1 MNEITSEAIPFTFY
15 FLAII
20 VYIALLGNEKKT
32 HKGKNKEFQIF
43 KHEDEKV
50 RSFLSDS
57 EKKLLALKDLHEQ
70 GLIDFDL
77 YLNKTNQ
84 IADVVTKII
93 DNNIFDYGKNKN
105 EQIIDDLKKGIIKKL
120 EKESF
125 TNKKNMDIDSL
136 LVSIDKKI
144 KNNSDKDIKIYER

>member
-1 MNEITSEAIPFTFY
+1 MNEISSEVIPFAFY
-15 FLAII
+15 FFAII
-20 VYIALLGNEKKT
+20 FYIALLGNEKKIN
-32 HKGKNKEFQIF
+32 KEKNKEFQNF

-50 RSFLSDS
+50 KSFLFDS

-84 IADVVTKII
+84 IANVVTKII

-120 EKESF
+120 KKESF

>member
-1 MNEITSEAIPFTFY
+1 MNEISSEAIPFTFY

-20 VYIALLGNEKKT
+20 GYIALLGNEKKT

-84 IADVVTKII
+84 IANVVTKII

-105 EQIIDDLKKGIIKKL
+105 EEIIDDLKKGIIKKL
-120 EKESF
+120 KKESF

>member
-1 MNEITSEAIPFTFY
+1 MNEISSEAIPFTFY

-32 HKGKNKEFQIF
+32 HKGKSKEFQIF

-84 IADVVTKII
+84 IANVVTKII

-120 EKESF
+120 KKESF

>member
-1 MNEITSEAIPFTFY
+1 MNEISSEAIPFTFY

-84 IADVVTKII
+84 IANVVTKII

-120 EKESF
+120 KKESF

-136 LVSIDKKI
+136 LVSIDKKLKI
-144 KNNSDKDIKIYER
+144 IQIKI

>member
-1 MNEITSEAIPFTFY
+1 MNEISSEAIPFTFY

-84 IADVVTKII
+84 IANVVTKII

-105 EQIIDDLKKGIIKKL
+105 EEIIDDLKKGIIKKL
-120 EKESF
+120 KKESF

>member
-1 MNEITSEAIPFTFY
+1 MNEISSEAIPFTFY

-32 HKGKNKEFQIF
+32 RKGKNKEFQIF

-50 RSFLSDS
+50 RSFLSNS

-84 IADVVTKII
+84 IANVVTKII

-120 EKESF
+120 KKESF

>member
-1 MNEITSEAIPFTFY
+1 MNEISSEAIPFTFY

-70 GLIDFDL
+70 GLIDFEL
-77 YLNKTNQ
+77 YLDKTNQ

-105 EQIIDDLKKGIIKKL
+105 EQIIDDLKKGMNKKL
-120 EKESF
+120 NKESY
-125 TNKKNMDIDSL
+125 TNEKNMDIDSL

-144 KNNSDKDIKIYER
+144 QNNSDKNIKIYER

>member
-1 MNEITSEAIPFTFY
+1 MNEISSEAIPFTFY

-84 IADVVTKII
+84 IANVVTKII

>member
-1 MNEITSEAIPFTFY
+1 MNEISSEAIPFTFY

-20 VYIALLGNEKKT
+20 VYIALLGNEKKK

-84 IADVVTKII
+84 IANVVTKII

-105 EQIIDDLKKGIIKKL
+105 EEIIDDLKKGIIKKL
-120 EKESF
+120 KKESF

>member
-1 MNEITSEAIPFTFY
+1 MNEISSEAIPFTFY

-20 VYIALLGNEKKT
+20 VYIALLGNKKKT

-84 IADVVTKII
+84 IANVVTKII

-120 EKESF
+120 KKESF

>member
-1 MNEITSEAIPFTFY
+1 MNEISSEAIPFTFY

-84 IADVVTKII
+84 IANVVTKII

-120 EKESF
+120 KKESF

>member
-1 MNEITSEAIPFTFY
+1 MNEISSEAIPFTFY

-20 VYIALLGNEKKT
+20 VYIALLGNEKRT

-50 RSFLSDS
+50 RSFLSNS

-84 IADVVTKII
+84 IANVVTKII

-120 EKESF
+120 KKESF

>member
-1 MNEITSEAIPFTFY
+1 MNEISSEAIPFTFY

-84 IADVVTKII
+84 IANVVTKII

-120 EKESF
+120 KKESF
-125 TNKKNMDIDSL
+125 TNEKNMDIDSL

>member
-1 MNEITSEAIPFTFY
+1 MNEISSEAIPFTFY

-20 VYIALLGNEKKT
+20 AYIALLGNEKKT

-50 RSFLSDS
+50 RSFLSNS

-84 IADVVTKII
+84 IANVVTKII

-120 EKESF
+120 KKESF

>member
-1 MNEITSEAIPFTFY
+1 MNEISREVIPFAFY
-15 FLAII
+15 FFAII
-20 VYIALLGNEKKT
+20 FYIALLGNEKKT

>member
-1 MNEITSEAIPFTFY
+1 MNEISSEAIPFTFY

-50 RSFLSDS
+50 RSFLSNS

-84 IADVVTKII
+84 IANVVTKII

-120 EKESF
+120 KKESF

>member
-1 MNEITSEAIPFTFY
+1 MNEISSEAIPFTFY

-50 RSFLSDS
+50 RSFLSNS

-84 IADVVTKII
+84 IANVVTKII

-105 EQIIDDLKKGIIKKL
+105 EEIIDDLKKGIIKKL
-120 EKESF
+120 KKESF